1 MGEAELDLKLRNSWK
16 ILEMAK
22 SCPYHVLRS
31 GIEVFGNM
39 IFLFFSDIFDPFFEK
54 KSRNLTE
61 KKRKS
66 ADAEQLSLLSYTKQ
80 NVVFLRFILL
90 RFRDIAPQSWI
101 LDPF

>member
-1 MGEAELDLKLRNSWK
+1 
-16 ILEMAK
+16 MAK
-22 SCPYHVLRS
+22 SSPYHVLRS

-39 IFLFFSDIFDPFFEK
+39 IFLFFSDFFDPFFEK
-54 KSRNLTE
+54 KSRNLTK
-61 KKRKS
+61 KKRNC